1 MQASVSVSRTIL
13 TLGGAFFLTAAG
25 PAGPGPS
32 WTGKWHGTLT
42 NVPARPNAAKI
53 EVVREIGV
61 WPQKDGDCTEFRT
74 IYSEA
79 GVEKGRKD
87 YRLCRRGGAGD
98 LVVDE
103 GGGLELS
110 SRLLGDTLVSIF
122 RYDEIV
128 LFVTTRVR
136 GGVMEEEIYSA
147 TEKPAAKGVTVFPV
161 RSVQRLV
168 FTRKR

>member
-1 MQASVSVSRTIL
+1 M
-13 TLGGAFFLTAAG
+13 
-25 PAGPGPS
+25 
-32 WTGKWHGTLT
+32 
-42 NVPARPNAAKI
+42 
-53 EVVREIGV
+53 
-61 WPQKDGDCTEFRT
+61 
-74 IYSEA
+74 
-79 GVEKGRKD
+79 
-87 YRLCRRGGAGD
+87 
-98 LVVDE
+98 DE